1 MAEEITR
8 RPLRL
13 LAVASTFALIPL
25 LGACGDDDGDDDD
38 DDDGMGARP
47 AAVLVVPGGAS

>member
-1 MAEEITR
+1 MALDPRR

-13 LAVASTFALIPL
+13 LAVIGALAMLPL
-25 LGACGDDDGDDDD
+25 LAACNDSDNDDDDD

-47 AAVLVVPGGAS
+47 VAVMIVAQ

>member
-1 MAEEITR
+1 MALDPRR

-13 LAVASTFALIPL
+13 LAVIGALAMLPL
-25 LGACGDDDGDDDD
+25 LAACNDSDNDDDD

-47 AAVLVVPGGAS
+47 VAVMIVAQ